1 MSLNDPNQDLPKIRQ
16 VRFILPKNRIYLFDV
31 NQNITIY
38 KLKKMITVA
47 ANIGKNVRIF
57 HDHIEYTDKDAYC
70 LDELSPDLQLVEF
83 TIEEFSNEKIEEYD
97 NLINLKLKPYCNGH
111 KGKYP
116 NFYCY
121 TCGYSIC
128 SDCLRNNAH
137 KGHNIKEK
145 YDYLQGSK
153 DLIENLFIDLK
164 DLLNKTNGVP
174 DEIIKKL
181 KLKISIEFFPKLV
194 EIVKQI
200 EKNMINLIM
209 FFLEKDQNNYK
220 LIQNNLV
227 ELKSSCAEGLDKLKE
242 NIEIEDLMVDENVFL
257 TFDSKFKGIT
267 NEKDKIKKDI
277 ETYKTFTD
285 NLVLIQNIVEKTY
298 NEIYEFLIKYLEIT
312 KFIDIKNKIN
322 MDNIS
327 EINKKEI
334 LERILGDI
342 KKKEPNTKFIEFLRN
357 VRRLKNDSTLSMQ
370 NQEQNQTQIQTENKD
385 KEKNNNNQ
393 SEDVEM
399 KEVFKTA
406 KKEKNKEKEKEK
418 EKEGKIIGS
427 SLDKDIQNTKHV
439 DAVYSPEAPGNKMK
453 LRSGAI
459 YSVPKTEK
467 ELLED
472 SYEEETES
480 GPIYRRVLS
489 LIPTTNKVLIY
500 NVHKKTNKTKELD
513 FPALLSIKYFLKDC
527 SWVNYNNK
535 LYILGGEDKG
545 RKTNLFIEYDGIKN
559 TFKRLPDSK
568 FVHTQHSLFAYENSI
583 YCVGGKETDCEKYD
597 FDTNTWTLLPKLSFV
612 QENPVLYVHNN
623 FLYSFFGNDE
633 NGKKSDNIQKLNLKN
648 QKSKWMNVIYNRN
661 GCNLKMV
668 GCAIIKISENCI
680 YLFGGE
686 YEYGISKAAIEF
698 DFSTMKANKTSCY
711 LGQNAYFKD
720 SLMIKIGDD
729 QYSNYS
735 LNKENPL
742 IVVTELN

>member
-1 MSLNDPNQDLPKIRQ
+1 MSLNDPNQELPRIRQ

-47 ANIGKNVRIF
+47 ANINKNIRIF
-57 HDHIEYTDKDAYC
+57 HNNIEYTDKDASC
-70 LDELSPDLQLVEF
+70 LDELFPGFQLVEF
-83 TIEEFSNEKIEEYD
+83 TIEEPYEQIIEYD
-97 NLINLKLKPYCNGH
+97 NVINVKLKPYCNLH

-121 TCGYSIC
+121 TCDYSIC
-128 SDCLRNNAH
+128 SDCLRNNSH

-145 YDYLQGSK
+145 YDYLQESK
-153 DLIENLFIDLK
+153 DLIENLFVDLK

-174 DEIIKKL
+174 DEIIKQL

-200 EKNMINLIM
+200 ENNIINLIM

-227 ELKSSCAEGLDKLKE
+227 ELKNSCAEGLDKLKE
-242 NIEIEDLMVDENVFL
+242 NIEIEDLIVDENVFL

-277 ETYKTFTD
+277 DTYKTFTD

-298 NEIYEFLIKYLEIT
+298 NEIYEFLMKYLEIT
-312 KFIDIKNKIN
+312 KFTDIKNKIN
-322 MDNIS
+322 MGNIS

-334 LERILGDI
+334 LERILRDI
-342 KKKEPNTKFIEFLRN
+342 KKKEQNTKFIEFLRN
-357 VRRLKNDSTLSMQ
+357 VRRLKNDSTINIQ
-370 NQEQNQTQIQTENKD
+370 NQEQAILSNQI
-385 KEKNNNNQ
+385 NQ
-393 SEDVEM
+393 SEDLDVEM
-399 KEVFKTA
+399 KEVLKTA

-439 DAVYSPEAPGNKMK
+439 DAVYSLELPGNKMK

-513 FPALLSIKYFLKDC
+513 FPTLLNIKYFLKDC

-559 TFKRLPDSK
+559 SFKRLPDSK
-568 FVHTQHSLFAYENSI
+568 FAHTQHSLFAYENSI
-583 YCVGGKETDCEKYD
+583 YCIGGKETDCEKYD
-597 FDTNTWTLLPKLSFV
+597 IDTNIWIVLPKLNFV
-612 QENPVLYVHNN
+612 QESPVLYVYNN

-648 QKSKWMNVIYNRN
+648 QKSKWVNVMYNRN

-680 YLFGGE
+680 YLFGGQ

-720 SLMIKIGDD
+720 SLMIKISDD
-729 QYSNYS
+729 QYGNYS

-742 IVVTELN
+742 ILVYGLS